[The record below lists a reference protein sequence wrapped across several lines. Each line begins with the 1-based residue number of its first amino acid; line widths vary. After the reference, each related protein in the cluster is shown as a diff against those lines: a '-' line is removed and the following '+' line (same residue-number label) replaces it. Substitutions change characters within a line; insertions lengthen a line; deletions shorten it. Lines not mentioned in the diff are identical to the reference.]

1 VDGNK
6 IGAGGIGSLQ
16 FDLLFDRTYEMAS
29 GGAKNLDDP
38 AIRGVLADVEA
49 VYNITG
55 AYDITAKGA
64 KQKVLQAM
72 QPNPCTFYFGGTTT
86 GFLGNNNLSY
96 YGVVTDLTVTYT
108 HFSRDMVP
116 QRCALSLTVDL
127 QTKENPAL

>member
-1 VDGNK
+1 
-6 IGAGGIGSLQ
+6 
-16 FDLLFDRTYEMAS
+16 
-29 GGAKNLDDP
+29 
-38 AIRGVLADVEA
+38 
-49 VYNITG
+49 
-55 AYDITAKGA
+55 
-64 KQKVLQAM
+64 M